1 MSEGKRRILCAESN
15 KDVGDLIALM
25 LTRKGYEVETVQ
37 TAADCLKVAST
48 DRFDLYI
55 LNDTY
60 IDADSLELCRQLH
73 EPAEVVF
80 GVVGA
85 GGGLGVVLDGDDGEA
100 LVAQALDAVVI
111 EVEVRDLDLGGQAVG
126 ADGEAVVVRGDLD
139 LASREVFHR

>member
-37 TAADCLKVAST
+37 TAADCLKVAAT

-60 IDADSLELCRQLH
+60 IDADSLELCRQLR
-73 EPAEVVF
+73 ELDPATP
-80 GVVGA
+80 
-85 GGGLGVVLDGDDGEA
+85 VLLFSLESSGPRR
-100 LVAQALDAVVI
+100 QQ
-111 EVEVRDLDLGGQAVG
+111 QAVQAG
-126 ADGEAVVVRGDLD
+126 VKVYKSKTSDFVSLVQTIDRL
-139 LASREVFHR
+139 LQS

>member
-25 LTRKGYEVETVQ
+25 LTRKGYEVESVQ

-60 IDADSLELCRQLH
+60 IDADSLELCRQLR
-73 EPAEVVF
+73 ELDPVTP
-80 GVVGA
+80 
-85 GGGLGVVLDGDDGEA
+85 VLLFSLESSGPHR
-100 LVAQALDAVVI
+100 QQ
-111 EVEVRDLDLGGQAVG
+111 QAVETG
-126 ADGEAVVVRGDLD
+126 VKIYKSKTSDFVSLVQTIDRL
-139 LASREVFHR
+139 LQS

>member
-60 IDADSLELCRQLH
+60 IDADSLELCRRLRELDPVTPVLLFSLESSGPRRQQH
-73 EPAEVVF
+73 AVET
-80 GVVGA
+80 GVRVYKSKTSDF
-85 GGGLGVVLDGDDGEA
+85 VA
-100 LVAQALDAVVI
+100 LVQTIDRL
-111 EVEVRDLDLGGQAVG
+111 LQ
-126 ADGEAVVVRGDLD
+126 
-139 LASREVFHR
+139 S

>member
-60 IDADSLELCRQLH
+60 IDADSLELCRQLR
-73 EPAEVVF
+73 ELDPVTP
-80 GVVGA
+80 
-85 GGGLGVVLDGDDGEA
+85 VLLFSLESSGPHR
-100 LVAQALDAVVI
+100 QQ
-111 EVEVRDLDLGGQAVG
+111 QAVETG
-126 ADGEAVVVRGDLD
+126 VKIYKSKTSDFVSLVQTIDRL
-139 LASREVFHR
+139 LQS

>member
-25 LTRKGYEVETVQ
+25 LTRKGYEVESVR

-60 IDADSLELCRQLH
+60 IDADSLELCRQLR
-73 EPAEVVF
+73 ELDPATPVLLFSLESSGPHRQQKAVET
-80 GVVGA
+80 GVKVYKSKTSDF
-85 GGGLGVVLDGDDGEA
+85 VS
-100 LVAQALDAVVI
+100 LVQTIDRL
-111 EVEVRDLDLGGQAVG
+111 LQ
-126 ADGEAVVVRGDLD
+126 
-139 LASREVFHR
+139 S

>member
-25 LTRKGYEVETVQ
+25 LTRTGYEVETVQ

-60 IDADSLELCRQLH
+60 IDADSLELCRQLRELDPVTPVLLFSLESSGPH
-73 EPAEVVF
+73 RQQRAVET
-80 GVVGA
+80 GVKVYKSKTSDF
-85 GGGLGVVLDGDDGEA
+85 VS
-100 LVAQALDAVVI
+100 LVQTIDRL
-111 EVEVRDLDLGGQAVG
+111 LQ
-126 ADGEAVVVRGDLD
+126 
-139 LASREVFHR
+139 S

>member
-37 TAADCLKVAST
+37 TAADCLKVAAT

-60 IDADSLELCRQLH
+60 IDADSLELCRLLR
-73 EPAEVVF
+73 ELDPVTP
-80 GVVGA
+80 
-85 GGGLGVVLDGDDGEA
+85 VLLFSLESSGPHR
-100 LVAQALDAVVI
+100 QQ
-111 EVEVRDLDLGGQAVG
+111 QAV
-126 ADGEAVVVRGDLD
+126 EAGVKIYKSKTSDFVSLVQTIDRL
-139 LASREVFHR
+139 LQS

>member
-37 TAADCLKVAST
+37 TAADCLKLAAT

-60 IDADSLELCRQLH
+60 IDADSLELCRQLR
-73 EPAEVVF
+73 ELDPATP
-80 GVVGA
+80 
-85 GGGLGVVLDGDDGEA
+85 VLLFSLESSGPHR
-100 LVAQALDAVVI
+100 QQ
-111 EVEVRDLDLGGQAVG
+111 QAV
-126 ADGEAVVVRGDLD
+126 EAGVKIYKSKTSDFVSLVQTIDRL
-139 LASREVFHR
+139 LQS